1 LTGITIHK
9 KSSIGD
15 GSKTVIKAKDG
26 KLVSSEQSV
35 SYISTNDGYYYEDL
49 VLTNTK
55 TGLRCLSLKV
65 TTKIYLNID
74 LSQLN
79 KVNVD
84 DENIANQHDV
94 DDK

>member
-1 LTGITIHK
+1 VTEANGNQ
-9 KSSIGD
+9 G
-15 GSKTVIKAKDG
+15 KDG
-26 KLVSSEQSV
+26 KLVSSEQSGILQLV
-35 SYISTNDGYYYEDL
+35 LNDGYYYEDL

-65 TTKIYLNID
+65 TTKKYTLNID

-84 DENIANQHDV
+84 DENIANTNTMLTINELDTL
-94 DDK
+94 